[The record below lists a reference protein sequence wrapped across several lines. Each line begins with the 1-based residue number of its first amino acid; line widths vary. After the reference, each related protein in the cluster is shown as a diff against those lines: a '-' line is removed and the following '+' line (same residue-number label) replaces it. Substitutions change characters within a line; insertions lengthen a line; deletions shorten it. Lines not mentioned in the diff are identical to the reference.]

1 MNQPPITTTTRSP
14 TPRIPGW
21 VMKYKNWLIAAGV
34 VVPTGTAI
42 AAMYLFSQ
50 PYQQVDRPPQLDS
63 NVVIQEAQ
71 ADAAIAEQQM
81 KIFLDGGSEPGEIYR
96 ILTVKAEEIRDHVD
110 RAVRS
115 KKESCY
121 RLKKSACF
129 DKLEIGVEK
138 ELESAALNYK
148 TDDYTIALF
157 KYQAIQLARS
167 NAQVEETRPSTFK
180 VLRQKVQKSRQL
192 QSKTSVENQSAEVL
206 IQQNDEAERQ
216 YEQ

>member
-1 MNQPPITTTTRSP
+1 MNQPITR
-14 TPRIPGW
+14 PRPQIPGW

-50 PYQQVDRPPQLDS
+50 PYQQVDRPPQLDP
-63 NVVIQEAQ
+63 NTVVREAQ
-71 ADAAIAEQQM
+71 ADAAQAEQQM
-81 KIFLDGGSEPGEIYR
+81 KIFLDGGNEPGEVYR

-110 RAVRS
+110 KAVRN
-115 KKESCY
+115 KKDSCY

-129 DKLEIGVEK
+129 DKLEVGVEK
-138 ELESAALNYK
+138 ELENAALNYK

-167 NAQVEETRPSTFK
+167 NAQVEDTRPSTFK

-192 QSKTSVENQSAEVL
+192 ESKTSIENQSADVL
-206 IQQNDEAERQ
+206 IQQNNEAEEQ